1 MGIVRRQTILMK
13 YHALFVIF
21 ICRLLQSVRGALWV
35 GSYNI
40 LLERASSLPELQI
53 TYNVL
58 LVIAEWSCN

>member
-13 YHALFVIF
+13 YHAFLVIF

-53 TYNVL
+53 TYNV
-58 LVIAEWSCN
+58 